1 MPVIVQKQDTELKW
15 SQIPWFVAKG
25 QAACNLI
32 HTGVRLVYDQI
43 LTRLKSPMSVY
54 PLGLLLRDLR

>member
-15 SQIPWFVAKG
+15 SQIPWFVAEG

-32 HTGVRLVYDQI
+32 HTGLGLVYDQI
-43 LTRLKSPMSVY
+43 LTRLKSPVSLY
-54 PLGLLLRDLR
+54 HLELLRDLR